1 MFCKHSHFQIYELFK
16 DAHFDLVPEGQ
27 IFFCAH
33 SIMQD
38 LDFDTK
44 NEKDDQT

>member
-1 MFCKHSHFQIYELFK
+1 MFCKHSHFQIYESFN
-16 DAHFDLVPEGQ
+16 LVPEGQ